1 VSIHFRHLHHTS
13 NTVLLPGQS
22 VSRETPISLQVTVGE
37 MDNSGYCAFINFPPE
52 LIFAICSFIE
62 RKRDISAFIIAL
74 SVDKRITC
82 TENIRTENVMYS
94 RRFDLLE
101 LAQRVL
107 LANKDVLA
115 IAGSAA
121 IPGFRFFKD
130 VDMFVIN
137 GGTPN
142 LSILKDMG
150 CSRVDK
156 SPEDQCYPSNLIV
169 ATFSVPFMGDIQI
182 IKYVDTDDEAWHALV
197 SVLQQDRVWANL
209 RRKGLHGGA
218 LAEILDKVTP
228 VKKTLQEILDDFDM
242 PFSSIGY
249 TTSGELVYGA
259 HYGTN
264 EYNCKVVKDADEE
277 SKAWAV
283 RVAFSRAFKY
293 IYKYKF
299 MLDIRP
305 LVSFA
310 KDYELP
316 VPKWAI
322 KAMKKKRT

>member
-1 VSIHFRHLHHTS
+1 
-13 NTVLLPGQS
+13 
-22 VSRETPISLQVTVGE
+22 
-37 MDNSGYCAFINFPPE
+37 MDNSGYCTFINFPSE

-74 SVDKRITC
+74 SADKRIKC

-94 RRFDLLE
+94 RRCDLLE

-137 GGTPN
+137 GRTPD

-156 SPEDQCYPSNLIV
+156 DPANQCYPSKLLV

-182 IKYVDTDDEAWHALV
+182 IKYVDTDDELV
-197 SVLQQDRVWANL
+197 SMLRRSTGLWANL
-209 RRKGLHGGA
+209 RRNWLRSNM
-218 LAEILDKVTP
+218 LAETLDKVTP
-228 VKKTLQEILDDFDM
+228 VKKTLRAILDDFDV

-249 TTSGELVYGA
+249 TTPGELVYGA

-264 EYNCKVVKDADEE
+264 EYNCKVVEDADEE
-277 SKAWAV
+277 SKTWAV

-305 LVSFA
+305 LVSFC
-310 KDYELP
+310 KDHKLP

>member
-1 VSIHFRHLHHTS
+1 
-13 NTVLLPGQS
+13 
-22 VSRETPISLQVTVGE
+22 

-74 SVDKRITC
+74 SVDKRIKC

-121 IPGFRFFKD
+121 IPGFRLFKD

-137 GGTPN
+137 GGTPD

-156 SPEDQCYPSNLIV
+156 NPADQCYPSKLLV
-169 ATFSVPFMGDIQI
+169 VTFSVPFMGDIQV
-182 IKYVDTDDEAWHALV
+182 IKYVNTDDELV
-197 SVLQQDRVWANL
+197 SMLRRSTGLWAHL
-209 RRKGLHGGA
+209 RRKWLHGDA
-218 LAEILDKVTP
+218 LAEILDKVAP
-228 VKKTLQEILDDFDM
+228 VKKTLQEILDDFDI

-249 TTSGELVYGA
+249 TKPGELVYGV

-264 EYNCKVVKDADEE
+264 EYNCKVVEDADEE

-293 IYKYKF
+293 IYKYNF

-305 LVSFA
+305 LVRFA
-310 KDYELP
+310 KDHKIP

-322 KAMKKKRT
+322 KVMKKKRT